1 LPVAIGYSATTA
13 STGVLTV
20 NTVMVDKQVFGLKVV
35 MLCRFF
41 LASSKGLSHEI
52 DFKNVER
59 FTELGLKIRDAAG
72 LFIFRGSND
81 FIMQKVHLS
90 LSVPPNTSE
99 LWA

>member
-13 STGVLTV
+13 SMGVLTV

-52 DFKNVER
+52 DLKIFDK
-59 FTELGLKIRDAAG
+59 FTELGLKIRDEAG
-72 LFIFRGSND
+72 LSIF
-81 FIMQKVHLS
+81 
-90 LSVPPNTSE
+90 
-99 LWA
+99 